1 MDSDLEGFVDKGDNE
16 IIGEAEEYMI
26 DKFQRDM
33 AEDDKKRTREMM
45 YATIHGFRGNKKRKR
60 EDVDGLEELD
70 ENELQKIKKQRIAE
84 RQKKL
89 AGEQNEINS

>member
-16 IIGEAEEYMI
+16 IIGETEAYMM

-45 YATIHGFRGNKKRKR
+45 YATIHGFRGKKRR
-60 EDVDGLEELD
+60 RDEVDGLEELD
-70 ENELQKIKKQRIAE
+70 HDELQKIKMQRLAE
-84 RQKKL
+84 R
-89 AGEQNEINS
+89 